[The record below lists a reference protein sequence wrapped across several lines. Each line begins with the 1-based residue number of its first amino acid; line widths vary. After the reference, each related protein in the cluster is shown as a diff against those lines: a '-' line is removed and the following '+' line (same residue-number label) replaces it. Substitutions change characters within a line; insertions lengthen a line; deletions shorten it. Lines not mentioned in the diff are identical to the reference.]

1 MTLFEVT
8 KGTGNKRFGMYVGE
22 PNNPDC
28 KRNTNICITSA
39 KTNNFRDTI
48 LINTQEQ
55 YKRNVIKNGEIIHR
69 VGDFKYK
76 NILAIRPLTDIKS
89 AWKHCNE
96 YPTVSYGLNCFRREV
111 LIIDS
116 DYAYASLNQ
125 LKSYV
130 SLFCKEAQLP
140 EPSYV
145 IRNPKS
151 GHGQIGWFMSVPFE
165 SMNKTYS
172 FNDFNAS
179 IKALAYCWNMIT
191 KLDGDYCFNGPA
203 CKNPYY
209 KGFESSISDSVIDTY
224 YFIDLLNK
232 ARNNTLLSYNNTSS
246 YSSFS
251 DNTLET
257 PKKLTKQATRKAID
271 KRLCESDKGRNCYLM
286 NHLRTRI
293 FQFMNKNQG
302 VAPTLQETIDIAME
316 INGKFDSKLDNNEV
330 LGIVKSVRPWC
341 INNYS
346 SEYINHTDTTNARKI
361 SIIVKKCNKLVLMSE
376 ALAGKVSVSK
386 GQMSK
391 YKHMTE
397 EEIKDLYSYKNQFI
411 DYISSI
417 RNNCSVL
424 NESFEGYIVLENKLN
439 NISLE
444 SLLPYKYTSSY
455 SSFSDNTLETLENKP
470 KRTIIKVQEEIK
482 EVSDE
487 ELVSILDRMNNP
499 DWYNE
504 DGTKKNRLIIKT
516 A

>member
-28 KRNTNICITSA
+28 KRNANICITSS
-39 KTNNFRDTI
+39 KTNDFRDTI
-48 LINTQEQ
+48 LINTHEQ
-55 YKRNVIKNGEIIHR
+55 YKRNVIKNGEIIHKA
-69 VGDFKYK
+69 GDFKYK
-76 NILAIRPLTDIKS
+76 RILAIRPLTDIKS
-89 AWKHCNE
+89 AWKHCSE

-111 LIIDS
+111 LIVDS
-116 DYAYASLNQ
+116 DYVYTNLNQ

-145 IRNPKS
+145 LRNPKS
-151 GHGQIGWFMSVPFE
+151 GHGQIGWFMTVPFE

-203 CKNPYY
+203 CKNPFYN
-209 KGFESSISDSVIDTY
+209 GFESFVYGDAIDTY

-232 ARNNTLLSYNNTSS
+232 ARNRALLSYKYTFSS
-246 YSSFS
+246 SSISSFS

-257 PKKLTKQATRKAID
+257 SKKLTKQATRKAID
-271 KRLCESDKGRNCYLM
+271 KRLCESEKGRNCYLM
-286 NHLRTRI
+286 NHLRTKI
-293 FQFMNKNQG
+293 FQFMNKSQG
-302 VAPTLQETIDIAME
+302 IAPTFQETMNMATE
-316 INGKFDSKLDNNEV
+316 INNAFDSKLDSQEV

-341 INNYS
+341 INNYT
-346 SEYINHTDTTNARKI
+346 SEYVNHTDTTNARRM

-376 ALAGKVSVSK
+376 ALAGIVSVSK
-386 GQMSK
+386 SQMSK

-397 EEIKDLYSYKNQFI
+397 EEIRDLYSYKKQFI
-411 DYISSI
+411 DYIMSI
-417 RNNCSVL
+417 RDNCSVL

-439 NISLE
+439 NVSLE
-444 SLLPYKYTSSY
+444 SLLSYKYTFPSSSI
-455 SSFSDNTLETLENKP
+455 SSFSDNTLETL
-470 KRTIIKVQEEIK
+470 
-482 EVSDE
+482 
-487 ELVSILDRMNNP
+487 
-499 DWYNE
+499 
-504 DGTKKNRLIIKT
+504 
-516 A
+516 

>member
-1 MTLFEVT
+1 MTLYEIT

-28 KRNTNICITSA
+28 KRNANICITSA
-39 KTNNFRDTI
+39 KTNDFRDTI

-55 YKRNVIKNGEIIHR
+55 YKRNVIKNGEIIHK

-76 NILAIRPLTDIKS
+76 SILAIRPLTDIKS
-89 AWKHCNE
+89 AWKHCSE

-116 DYAYASLNQ
+116 DYAYVSLNQ

-130 SLFCKEAQLP
+130 TLFCKEAQLP

-145 IRNPKS
+145 LRNPKS

-165 SMNKTYS
+165 SMNRTYS
-172 FNDFNAS
+172 FHDFNAS

-209 KGFESSISDSVIDTY
+209 TGFESSISDNAIDTH

-232 ARNNTLLSYNNTSS
+232 ARNKALLSYKYTSS
-246 YSSFS
+246 SSS
-251 DNTLET
+251 LLDNTPET
-257 PKKLTKQATRKAID
+257 TIKLTKQATKKAID

-286 NHLRTRI
+286 NHLRTKI
-293 FQFMNKNQG
+293 FQFMNSNKG
-302 VAPTLQETIDIAME
+302 IAPTFDEAMNLANE
-316 INGKFDSKLDNNEV
+316 INNTFDSKLDRQEV
-330 LGIVKSVRPWC
+330 YHVVKSVRTWC
-341 INNYS
+341 INNWTGDCIS
-346 SEYINHTDTTNARKI
+346 HTDTTNARKI
-361 SIIVKKCNKLVLMSE
+361 SILVKKCNKLVLMSD
-376 ALAGKVSVSK
+376 ALAGKTSVSRGSLARYK
-386 GQMSK
+386 AMSG
-391 YKHMTE
+391 
-397 EEIKDLYSYKNQFI
+397 EEIKDLYSYKKQFI
-411 DYISSI
+411 DYITSI

-424 NESFEGYIVLENKLN
+424 NESFDGYVVLEDKLN
-439 NISLE
+439 NVILE
-444 SLLPYKYTSSY
+444 ALLSYKYTSS
-455 SSFSDNTLETLENKP
+455 SSSLLDNTPETT
-470 KRTIIKVQEEIK
+470 KRTIIKVPEVETK

-487 ELVSILDRMNNP
+487 ELVSILDRVNNP

-504 DGTKKNRLIIKT
+504 DGTRKKRLIVR
-516 A
+516 